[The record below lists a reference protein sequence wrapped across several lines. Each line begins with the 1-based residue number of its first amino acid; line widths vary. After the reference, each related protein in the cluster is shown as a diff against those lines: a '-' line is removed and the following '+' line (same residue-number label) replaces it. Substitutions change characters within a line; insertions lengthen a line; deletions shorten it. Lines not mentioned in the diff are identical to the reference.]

1 MEQMTWLIDYYK
13 YLPLTTIVATCIRA
27 MVEAEGPGRTPGT
40 ERQTPGALAQDG
52 SRGWVMVGAMF
63 VCTTLV
69 FGLIRSL
76 GVFFVELVQYFQES
90 AQAISWI
97 TSIGVAVQQLCSP
110 LGTALSN
117 AYDAQRVVMTGGF
130 LASLGLILASQ
141 ARSLHHLYLTMGL
154 ISGMGWALVFTPILA
169 TVMAH
174 FTRRRTLAVAVG
186 FSGVGISSF
195 VFSPLFQ
202 YLLETFGWRGA
213 LLILGGLSLNIVPCG
228 ALIRPQRGTP
238 PPPLSQSEGKADDT
252 KGGASF
258 RDLLRRVHRYLEL
271 SLLVHRPFLSYSLAV
286 TFFNAGYFVPYV
298 HLVAHSRQT
307 GFSEYRAA
315 FVMSVTGATD
325 IVGRV
330 TAGWLTDLGCAR
342 LLHMLTVWTGLTG
355 LFIVLMP
362 LGSVVGSYWLLLAL
376 GMGYGFCAGAL
387 TSLVF
392 AAVPEIVG
400 MGRMVGALGLLQL
413 LESVGGLLG
422 VPLSGFLRDRTGS
435 YMASLVV
442 AGCFFLLGTLILT
455 TLPHYFSCTGPPSQQ
470 QRPQEEGDGR
480 EDPHH
485 AGTGLL
491 SGPASDSANR
501 AANKD
506 SDHSQTC
513 PA

>member
-1 MEQMTWLIDYYK
+1 M
-13 YLPLTTIVATCIRA
+13 A
-27 MVEAEGPGRTPGT
+27 EAEGPGRTPGT

-154 ISGMGWALVFTPILA
+154 ISGIYTSSAPILYNDSDMVAKQHIQAPSIVKRNRYAVTGMGWALVFTPILA

-238 PPPLSQSEGKADDT
+238 PPPPPSQSVGKADDT

-392 AAVPEIVG
+392 AAVP
-400 MGRMVGALGLLQL
+400 
-413 LESVGGLLG
+413 
-422 VPLSGFLRDRTGS
+422 
-435 YMASLVV
+435 
-442 AGCFFLLGTLILT
+442 
-455 TLPHYFSCTGPPSQQ
+455 
-470 QRPQEEGDGR
+470 
-480 EDPHH
+480 
-485 AGTGLL
+485 
-491 SGPASDSANR
+491 
-501 AANKD
+501 
-506 SDHSQTC
+506 
-513 PA
+513 